1 MAKKRKEDDE
11 NSYERAAKAAER
23 LSKILSQQ
31 GDILENNRGIID
43 SISEVFNIKSRDFYA
58 SIRRTKQQSEALKSE
73 IENSSINLSD
83 SINSAF
89 SQISSTYYKK
99 DGQLKK
105 GIIKGISDLSLI
117 NIDMADSL
125 REALKTGDLSNYW
138 NDFGEEG
145 MRAFQQL
152 VADKKGF
159 KKFETFVN
167 EESIDAWK
175 KQQEEIEKMSEKL
188 KSVNE
193 RVFSIKKTI
202 TTIGEYLT
210 RDFMPK
216 IIFEKLYDFDQILND
231 TQKEFGLAMDK
242 NKAKFFELIGQ
253 TKIFGLGT
261 KETAEF
267 MGKLGENLRTT
278 NFELLSTSAKDMAA
292 IGQATGLSVDEMS
305 QLGTQ
310 MMFYGRTSKDVAKFT
325 EQTMQM
331 AQKYG
336 LNAKKVLQEFTKAL
350 PTMRALG
357 WQGGEKALRD
367 MVLQAQKL
375 GQNMDDL
382 TASAKKLRTLEGS
395 IEASADLALVGV
407 NTNAIQMLAAAR
419 RGGKEFSSF
428 IGDITK
434 GIGQIKKDGSVEF
447 DPVDIDRLNVISE
460 SIGIPLE
467 KLQDQ
472 IALTAQRNAKVNL
485 FPSSM
490 FNSLKPE
497 EQEFLLNAAR
507 IGENGQIKLDANI
520 LGTDDLSKV
529 STSLIEG
536 AMSQKKALEE
546 QAKENTS
553 FKDSVKN
560 LKDSIYNIF
569 THLQPI
575 IESLTK
581 LVVGFNTWLNS
592 FSETGKKFIA
602 GFIAAGAIFF
612 SVAKNWMSG
621 YSMGLGFNSA
631 VNKQG
636 IFSSFGKMIGDKLKG
651 IGNLFK
657 GAGSAG
663 TNSLTTAAGGTG
675 TGAGT
680 ASRGIGS
687 FAESLK
693 VMPSPAQLLSLAAAI
708 AAVGVAF
715 VGIGYGIKLAASGIS
730 ELVQSFNGITNAG
743 YALGAVIAVMG
754 GFVGMLGIM
763 IPLVGALGAASTA
776 GAIGLLALGAAFVG
790 IGFGIKLAADGLAN
804 LVSSFNG
811 LKDGSSAFASIVAV
825 MGSFVAISALL
836 IPELAALGTSLVAF
850 GTLGWAAVPPMLAL
864 GAAGIALG
872 YGIKLAGEGISIVI
886 SSFSDFATSIIK
898 TTSSVPQLILMSGA
912 LMSLTPALLAFGVAG
927 IVSAPAILAVSL
939 AFGIL
944 APSIAIITPALERLS
959 KVSGDALSNVGKS
972 FTGLSLGLLALSGVG
987 VLFPLLALTS
997 GAIGLLV
1004 PALNM
1009 LVPTID
1015 ALSKIDTN
1023 VLLNTS
1029 SALVS
1034 SIPSLLLFS
1043 TIGFVSPLLV
1053 SASAGLEILGKA
1065 LTYFSEL
1072 KITNLPNI
1080 IQGVSDS
1087 VGSLIKFSAI
1097 GLFSPAI
1104 ILASG
1109 ALGALGMAL
1118 NQFSNVNI
1126 SGIESIKQLSSII
1139 PSLIAF
1145 SAIGVLSA
1153 PILLGAGV
1161 LGILGN
1167 VIPKFVDSLSN
1178 LQNINTDGIEK
1189 LNQSL
1194 IKFIPSL
1201 MGLSIIGVLAIPI
1214 FTGAAMLSAAGLMLE
1229 KTGVG
1234 FMKFANLD
1242 WNSFKNLRENSN
1254 NLIVS
1259 LLKLSSLSIIAA
1271 PVLIG
1276 ATMLSAAGI
1285 MLGLAAK
1292 GFDSFSNINFDG
1304 LNNFSK
1310 IIPDFISG
1318 LAQLSILGI
1327 VAAPIMIGAG
1337 MLAVAGASFILA
1349 AKGFE
1354 SLSNVNYENISGL
1367 TQSINEIT
1375 GSIIKLSII
1384 GTLSPLIALAGTAIG
1399 AVGYGLSSLFN
1410 INTSKST
1417 NLSDIISNL
1426 ISPLI
1431 KFSTIGLLS
1440 APITLAAFALNIMGK
1455 SLESVYSGF
1464 KAVTNIDWSSVDK
1477 MSNSINNL
1485 LPSLINFGFSGLLA
1499 APGILLMNLTIGSLA
1514 NTMERLA
1521 NPLNLANQSI
1531 STMSD
1536 NIDRLKSSIVGLDT
1550 SNLNKLSAISDK
1562 FVNSSSAV
1570 SVINNDNSNDQKQTK
1585 IKLEPIHINLKL
1597 NGKDVQEIIVKDTAY
1612 FI

>member
-1 MAKKRKEDDE
+1 MARKEDDE
-11 NSYERAAKAAER
+11 NPYERAVKAAER
-23 LSKILSQQ
+23 FSKILSQQ

-117 NIDMADSL
+117 NKDMADSL

-242 NKAKFFELIGQ
+242 NKAKFSELIGQ

-325 EQTMQM
+325 EETMQM
-331 AQKYG
+331 AQRYG
-336 LNAKKVLQEFTKAL
+336 LNAKKVLQEVTKAL
-350 PTMRALG
+350 PTMRSLG

-367 MVLQAQKL
+367 MVIQAQKL

-536 AMSQKKALEE
+536 AMSQKKTLEE

-592 FSETGKKFIA
+592 FSQTTKKW
-602 GFIAAGAIFF
+602 IAAGVLFSAVVF

-621 YSMGLGFNSA
+621 YWQGLGFNA
-631 VNKQG
+631 GVNKGG

-651 IGNLFK
+651 VGRLFGLGK
-657 GAGSAG
+657 R
-663 TNSLTTAAGGTG
+663 GGTG
-675 TGAGT
+675 DITGEINNTNNNGGG
-680 ASRGIGS
+680 ASRGVGS
-687 FAESLK
+687 FTEALK
-693 VMPSPAQLLSLAAAI
+693 AMPSPAQLLALAAAI

-743 YALGAVIAVMG
+743 YALGAVVAIMG

-776 GAIGLLALGAAFVG
+776 GALGLLALGAAFVG

-804 LVSSFNG
+804 LVSSFSG
-811 LKDGSSAFASIVAV
+811 LKDSSAALWSIVAV
-825 MGSFVAISALL
+825 MGSFVAVSALL
-836 IPELAALGTSLVAF
+836 IPELAALGTSLAVF

-912 LMSLTPALLAFGVAG
+912 LMSLTPALLAFGAAG
-927 IVSAPAILAVSL
+927 IISAPGILAVSL

>member
-23 LSKILSQQ
+23 FSKILSQQ
-31 GDILENNRGIID
+31 GYILENNRGIID

-242 NKAKFFELIGQ
+242 NKAKFSELIGQ

-419 RGGKEFSSF
+419 KGGKEFSSF

-621 YSMGLGFNSA
+621 YWQGLGFNA
-631 VNKQG
+631 GVNKGG

-651 IGNLFK
+651 VGRLFGLGK
-657 GAGSAG
+657 R
-663 TNSLTTAAGGTG
+663 GGTG
-675 TGAGT
+675 
-680 ASRGIGS
+680 
-687 FAESLK
+687 
-693 VMPSPAQLLSLAAAI
+693 
-708 AAVGVAF
+708 
-715 VGIGYGIKLAASGIS
+715 
-730 ELVQSFNGITNAG
+730 
-743 YALGAVIAVMG
+743 
-754 GFVGMLGIM
+754 
-763 IPLVGALGAASTA
+763 
-776 GAIGLLALGAAFVG
+776 
-790 IGFGIKLAADGLAN
+790 D
-804 LVSSFNG
+804 
-811 LKDGSSAFASIVAV
+811 
-825 MGSFVAISALL
+825 
-836 IPELAALGTSLVAF
+836 
-850 GTLGWAAVPPMLAL
+850 
-864 GAAGIALG
+864 
-872 YGIKLAGEGISIVI
+872 
-886 SSFSDFATSIIK
+886 
-898 TTSSVPQLILMSGA
+898 
-912 LMSLTPALLAFGVAG
+912 
-927 IVSAPAILAVSL
+927 
-939 AFGIL
+939 
-944 APSIAIITPALERLS
+944 
-959 KVSGDALSNVGKS
+959 
-972 FTGLSLGLLALSGVG
+972 
-987 VLFPLLALTS
+987 
-997 GAIGLLV
+997 
-1004 PALNM
+1004 
-1009 LVPTID
+1009 
-1015 ALSKIDTN
+1015 
-1023 VLLNTS
+1023 
-1029 SALVS
+1029 
-1034 SIPSLLLFS
+1034 
-1043 TIGFVSPLLV
+1043 
-1053 SASAGLEILGKA
+1053 
-1065 LTYFSEL
+1065 
-1072 KITNLPNI
+1072 
-1080 IQGVSDS
+1080 
-1087 VGSLIKFSAI
+1087 
-1097 GLFSPAI
+1097 
-1104 ILASG
+1104 
-1109 ALGALGMAL
+1109 
-1118 NQFSNVNI
+1118 
-1126 SGIESIKQLSSII
+1126 
-1139 PSLIAF
+1139 
-1145 SAIGVLSA
+1145 
-1153 PILLGAGV
+1153 
-1161 LGILGN
+1161 
-1167 VIPKFVDSLSN
+1167 
-1178 LQNINTDGIEK
+1178 
-1189 LNQSL
+1189 
-1194 IKFIPSL
+1194 
-1201 MGLSIIGVLAIPI
+1201 
-1214 FTGAAMLSAAGLMLE
+1214 
-1229 KTGVG
+1229 
-1234 FMKFANLD
+1234 
-1242 WNSFKNLRENSN
+1242 
-1254 NLIVS
+1254 
-1259 LLKLSSLSIIAA
+1259 
-1271 PVLIG
+1271 
-1276 ATMLSAAGI
+1276 
-1285 MLGLAAK
+1285 
-1292 GFDSFSNINFDG
+1292 
-1304 LNNFSK
+1304 
-1310 IIPDFISG
+1310 
-1318 LAQLSILGI
+1318 
-1327 VAAPIMIGAG
+1327 
-1337 MLAVAGASFILA
+1337 
-1349 AKGFE
+1349 
-1354 SLSNVNYENISGL
+1354 
-1367 TQSINEIT
+1367 IT
-1375 GSIIKLSII
+1375 G
-1384 GTLSPLIALAGTAIG
+1384 
-1399 AVGYGLSSLFN
+1399 
-1410 INTSKST
+1410 
-1417 NLSDIISNL
+1417 
-1426 ISPLI
+1426 
-1431 KFSTIGLLS
+1431 
-1440 APITLAAFALNIMGK
+1440 
-1455 SLESVYSGF
+1455 E
-1464 KAVTNIDWSSVDK
+1464 
-1477 MSNSINNL
+1477 INN
-1485 LPSLINFGFSGLLA
+1485 
-1499 APGILLMNLTIGSLA
+1499 T
-1514 NTMERLA
+1514 
-1521 NPLNLANQSI
+1521 
-1531 STMSD
+1531 
-1536 NIDRLKSSIVGLDT
+1536 
-1550 SNLNKLSAISDK
+1550 
-1562 FVNSSSAV
+1562 
-1570 SVINNDNSNDQKQTK
+1570 NN
-1585 IKLEPIHINLKL
+1585 
-1597 NGKDVQEIIVKDTAY
+1597 NGGVDGRGEWGV
-1612 FI
+1612 